1 MPRPTPEWVALAA
14 VVVGVVACVQGCGSC
29 GDPSSQ
35 GGGSPPAG
43 SIGPAGQRMLT
54 TAATSS
60 VSPNLYRLLDASVKD
75 AP

>member
-1 MPRPTPEWVALAA
+1 MPRPTPEWVALA
-14 VVVGVVACVQGCGSC
+14 VVVGVVASLQGCGSC
-29 GDPSSQ
+29 GDPASQ
-35 GGGSPPAG
+35 GGAPPPAG

-60 VSPNLYRLLDASVKD
+60 VSPNLYRLVDAAVKD